1 MALPNREP
9 AMPLQWRAGPESEPE
24 ERLRRLQSRFRKAS
38 SRIEL
43 ASKLRRLRRAAW
55 TWGPTAIT
63 MLAIA
68 IAVVGLVPLP
78 TLVSI
83 RHLAAFP
90 SCAAARAVGFDKPRR
105 GEPGYWQRNDEDR
118 DGVACE
124 WNSYP
129 FRSARFF
136 WHITGDTDAAYGARR
151 RRR

>member
-1 MALPNREP
+1 
-9 AMPLQWRAGPESEPE
+9 MPLQWRAGPESEPE

-105 GEPGYWQRNDEDR
+105 GEPGYWQRNDADK

-124 WNSYP
+124 RSFYP
-129 FRSARFF
+129 IRRGRFFF
-136 WHITGDTDAAYGARR
+136 WHITGDTDAAHGDRR

>member
-1 MALPNREP
+1 
-9 AMPLQWRAGPESEPE
+9 MPLQWRAGPSREPE
-24 ERLRRLQSRFRKAS
+24 VRLRRLQSRFRKAS

-43 ASKLRRLRRAAW
+43 ATKLRRLRRAAR

-68 IAVVGLVPLP
+68 IAVVGLVPWP
-78 TLVSI
+78 ALVSI

-105 GEPGYWQRNDEDR
+105 GEPGYWQRNDADR

-136 WHITGDTDAAYGARR
+136 FWHITGDTDASHGGRR